1 MNDSVKKSIVN
12 TLGNSG
18 EEDRFY
24 VYALCEDDMPFYI
37 GKGQGERIWQH
48 EKETDNLLKE
58 LIKEYEL
65 SEEETQEFKEK
76 HKKIIELSNNGK
88 LKRVIIKW
96 GLTEQEAFM
105 AESALINLL
114 KIMPNINLSNI
125 ANGHA
130 SKKEKDKNG
139 STAACL
145 DDKFDHYPPLDIKE
159 NEIAYELKEK
169 NVVFININK
178 FYKLCLSKKSKD
190 RDKCI
195 LDATRGSWII
205 GADKKIDYVFAVYQS
220 RICGVYKV
228 AHEVCGGKIRHRDIT
243 SDSIKNFPEFPW
255 KIRCAEKEILKLLL
269 KSNGNY
275 DAMPEEDK
283 QKCRKLKAITED
295 DINISNKQIKD
306 FDEPEL
312 FVKEVS
318 EEVLKKW
325 LNRVFFVCREAE
337 DEIKEKY
344 LSRIIRNGDDSI
356 FVRRPT
362 RYIRENEK
370 DNENE
375 KDSENYVPDSS
386 QNEE

>member
-24 VYALCEDDMPFYI
+24 VYALCEDDVPFYI

-48 EKETDNLLKE
+48 EKETDNLLKK
-58 LIKEYEL
+58 LIQEYEL
-65 SEEETQEFKEK
+65 SEEEAQEFKEK
-76 HKKIIELSNNGK
+76 HKRIIELSNNGK

-159 NEIAYELKEK
+159 NETADRLKNK

-178 FYKLCLSKKSKD
+178 FYKLCLAEKIKD

-195 LDATRGSWII
+195 LDSTRGSWII
-205 GADKKIDYVFAVYQS
+205 GADKKPDYVFAVYQS
-220 RICGVYKV
+220 RICGIYKV
-228 AHEVCGGKIRHRDIT
+228 NYEVCGGKIRHRDIT
-243 SDSIKNFPEFPW
+243 SDSIKQFPKFPR
-255 KIRCAEKEILKLLL
+255 KIRCAEEEILKLLL

-275 DAMPEEDK
+275 DAMSEEDK

-295 DINISNKQIKD
+295 DINISNKQIED
-306 FDEPEL
+306 FDKPEL

-325 LNRVFFVCREAE
+325 LNRVFFVCQEAE
-337 DEIKEKY
+337 DDIKDKY
-344 LSRIIRNGDDSI
+344 LSRIIRNGDGSI
-356 FVRRPT
+356 FGGGPI
-362 RYIRENEK
+362 RYICDNEK
-370 DNENE
+370 DDAKEN
-375 KDSENYVPDSS
+375 DSENHVPDSS